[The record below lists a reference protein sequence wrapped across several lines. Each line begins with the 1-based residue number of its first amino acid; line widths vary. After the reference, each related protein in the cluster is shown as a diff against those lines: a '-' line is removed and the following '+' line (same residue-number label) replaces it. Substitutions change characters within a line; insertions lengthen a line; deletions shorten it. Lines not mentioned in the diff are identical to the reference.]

1 MLERLPAAYQFGLLR
16 QLHCAYRDLQPP
28 RCFRAVQAVLT
39 KCMAQLTN
47 APRLINRADEFALH
61 LLAHAKAEMLLHD
74 RAPPGLQ
81 WLLDARYCV
90 RVGPSRVRLYLP
102 RRPGVAIEIC
112 SDSDPGYS
120 TGEQNFCGSKQQFAA
135 RLTGERHCVAYRELE
150 QRLQLG
156 RTWCLAW
163 QGHDCCGETGAIER
177 KAVFCPNF
185 FQAMGELLSEEADAL
200 YGASD
205 GADATW
211 LLRSLGMKLDSDAF
225 QGCYEPDFGALCYS
239 DPFVCRA
246 FASEPAE
253 SWDDEGR
260 EESPPEAQIAPR
272 QWPKE
277 EEEEENLQRDGRLE
291 SRYLTIR
298 QRPWAPK
305 QDAVEGLDGLVTVP
319 DAAETIVDGQ
329 LVELLACSVELA
341 RHEPPQWDR
350 FCRHFWQHYPAVRTL
365 AAYTRAE
372 LRRARARI
380 FAAPLRNQ
388 ICAFY
393 SQLPQLKTSM
403 QDLSRRLTLL
413 DVNGELPPSGYEM
426 TQVKVSV
433 QHAAGTAYFLLMM
446 GREYD
451 EDSDFGRSRKFQTVL
466 WVDFEDAKMNSHHEL
481 YRQRSHVER
490 APYLQHELV
499 RGPAY
504 CNPASDETRLRALA
518 ALGFPSGVSPGVLLD
533 ACRGTMWLPFL
544 SVHTHRANQDT
555 PLEWWEWVR

>member
-1 MLERLPAAYQFGLLR
+1 
-16 QLHCAYRDLQPP
+16 
-28 RCFRAVQAVLT
+28 
-39 KCMAQLTN
+39 MAT
-47 APRLINRADEFALH
+47 
-61 LLAHAKAEMLLHD
+61 
-74 RAPPGLQ
+74 GCT
-81 WLLDARYCV
+81 LLDARYCV
-90 RVGPSRVRLYLP
+90 RVGPSGDVVRLYLP

-163 QGHDCCGETGAIER
+163 EGHDCCGETGAIER

-205 GADATW
+205 GADAAW

-291 SRYLTIR
+291 SRYLIIR

-329 LVELLACSVELA
+329 LVELLACSVSSHA
-341 RHEPPQWDR
+341 
-350 FCRHFWQHYPAVRTL
+350 
-365 AAYTRAE
+365 
-372 LRRARARI
+372 
-380 FAAPLRNQ
+380 
-388 ICAFY
+388 
-393 SQLPQLKTSM
+393 TS
-403 QDLSRRLTLL
+403 R
-413 DVNGELPPSGYEM
+413 PSG
-426 TQVKVSV
+426 TDSV
-433 QHAAGTAYFLLMM
+433 DTSG
-446 GREYD
+446 
-451 EDSDFGRSRKFQTVL
+451 
-466 WVDFEDAKMNSHHEL
+466 NI
-481 YRQRSHVER
+481 
-490 APYLQHELV
+490 
-499 RGPAY
+499 
-504 CNPASDETRLRALA
+504 TRLSERSPLTPERSCGARALA
-518 ALGFPSGVSPGVLLD
+518 SSPRRF
-533 ACRGTMWLPFL
+533 ATRFARSTASCL
-544 SVHTHRANQDT
+544 S
-555 PLEWWEWVR
+555 